1 MPKWN
6 KEELERLYETLTLEE
21 IGIKF
26 GVSRERIRQVME
38 KFGIERRTP
47 NPLKGSKHSK
57 SESPDE
63 IQDETPNLHNPVCPV
78 CGGKGYRELEHG
90 LIRLACRECQ

>member
-1 MPKWN
+1 
-6 KEELERLYETLTLEE
+6 
-21 IGIKF
+21 
-26 GVSRERIRQVME
+26 
-38 KFGIERRTP
+38 
-47 NPLKGSKHSK
+47 LKGSKHSK